1 MKQEEVMQIVSNSIE
16 DTFMVDAS
24 EISRDTVAM
33 DISGWDSLSHT
44 ILLSNIEDA
53 IDQTLAIDEL
63 EFSTVGELVDCIVD
77 LLQKS

>member
-1 MKQEEVMQIVSNSIE
+1 MKQEEVMQLVSNAIE

-24 EISRDTVAM
+24 EITGDTVAM

-53 IDQTLAIDEL
+53 IDQALAIDDL
-63 EFSTVGELVDCIVD
+63 NFNNVGELVDSITAQ
-77 LLQKS
+77 LNS

>member
-1 MKQEEVMQIVSNSIE
+1 MKQEEVMQIVSSAIE

-24 EISRDTVAM
+24 EITRDTVAM

-53 IDQTLAIDEL
+53 IDQTLTIDDL
-63 EFSTVGELVDCIVD
+63 DFSNVGELVDCIVKQLND
-77 LLQKS
+77 

>member
-1 MKQEEVMQIVSNSIE
+1 MKQEEVMQLVSNAIE

-24 EISRDTVAM
+24 EITGDTVAM

-53 IDQTLAIDEL
+53 IDQTLAIDDL
-63 EFSTVGELVDCIVD
+63 NFNNVRELVNSITAQ
-77 LLQKS
+77 LNS

>member
-1 MKQEEVMQIVSNSIE
+1 MKQEEVMQLVSNAIE

-24 EISRDTVAM
+24 EITGDTVAM

-53 IDQTLAIDEL
+53 IDQTLAIDDL
-63 EFSTVGELVDCIVD
+63 NFNNVGELVDIITAQ
-77 LLQKS
+77 LNS